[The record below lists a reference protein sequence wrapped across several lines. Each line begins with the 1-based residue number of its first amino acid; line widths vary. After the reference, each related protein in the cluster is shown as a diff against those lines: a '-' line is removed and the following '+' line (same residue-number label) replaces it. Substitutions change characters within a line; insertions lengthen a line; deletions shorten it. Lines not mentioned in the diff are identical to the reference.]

1 MGAAR
6 EKNFS
11 ATILREIEG
20 DCALAHKKFDGK
32 VALSDGTFDR
42 LNWQSVY
49 TLARLDGHW
58 KLTGFVGYLPYPMGG
73 IVSG

>member
-6 EKNFS
+6 EENFS

-20 DCALAHKKFDGK
+20 DRALAHKKFDGK
-32 VALSDGTFDR
+32 VALSDGGFDI

-49 TLARLDGHW
+49 TLARLEGNW